1 MSTQFLSNEQYPV
14 LATRSLVI
22 LPGVETPVD
31 VGRKASVQA
40 VEAAQQEGV
49 KLLVVPQ
56 RKSETLT
63 PRPSDLHEVGVLAE
77 IVQVAKQESNRYTVM
92 VRAQE
97 RLRITGFASTHPY
110 LIADTEPFEVE
121 EDDEVERA
129 EMIIALRESL
139 ANVATSSPEASERTR
154 VKILSLGDV
163 DELVG
168 VAADYVELERED
180 RLALLL
186 AANPTDRLR
195 RLLPIVARLNQVLTI
210 KAGIDAELEGD
221 ISRSAREKVLRER
234 MRAIREE
241 LGEADSDADLD
252 EYRERIEASKMPT
265 EVRSA
270 ARRQLGRMNHMSSSS
285 PEYNVTRTYLETL
298 LDLPWGIQTED
309 TLDVA
314 AARAILDADHAGL
327 EKVKKRILEFVAV
340 RKLAPDKQGPIL
352 CLVGPPGVGKTSLG
366 RSVATALGR
375 KYVRTA
381 LGGVRD
387 EAEIR
392 GHRRTYIGALPGRIA
407 GALKKAGAM
416 NPVMVLDELDK
427 LGSDHRGDP
436 SSALLEVL
444 DPEQNST
451 FSDHYLEIDLDLSR
465 VMFIATANQ
474 TETIPAP
481 LLDRL
486 EIIRIPGY
494 TLEEKRVIA
503 RKHLLPKQ
511 IAEHGLGRDQLRVDD
526 EALDELIGSYTR
538 EAGVRNLEREI
549 AAVCRHAAVEVASAS
564 VSELSV
570 DKSMLEDVLGPPNF
584 FAEMAN
590 RKAEVG
596 VCAGLAWTPTG
607 GQIQFVEARAMP
619 GRGGLKLTGQVGDVM
634 TESASTALS
643 WVRANAGTLGIDAKL
658 LQNADIHLH
667 LPSGAVRKDGPSA
680 GVAIVTALMSLFTHK
695 PVRSDLAI
703 TGEVTL
709 RGLVLPVGGIKEKV
723 LAAHRGGIHTVFL
736 PERNRKDLEDIPEE
750 VRDALDIRF
759 VKRADEVLALALAD
773 FEGNER
779 GSVPSVLEML
789 ASRGEEAAG
798 EQLTPS

>member
-1 MSTQFLSNEQYPV
+1 MTTQSSTIEQYPV
-14 LATRSLVI
+14 LATRSLVL
-22 LPGVETPVD
+22 LPGLETPID

-40 VEAAQQEGV
+40 VEAAQREGQ
-49 KLLVVPQ
+49 KILIVPQ
-56 RKSETLT
+56 KKPETLA
-63 PRPSDLHEVGVLAE
+63 PRPEDLHEIGVLAE
-77 IVQVAKQESNRYTVM
+77 VSRVAKQESNRYSVV
-92 VRAQE
+92 VRTRE
-97 RLRITGFASTHPY
+97 RMRITSYVSTHPY
-110 LIADTEPFEVE
+110 MVAQATAFEDQATDPAEIADLLQ
-121 EDDEVERA
+121 
-129 EMIIALRESL
+129 ALREPL
-139 ANVATSSPEASERTR
+139 ASVAATSADDPDSARTE
-154 VKILSLGDV
+154 IMGIDEV

-168 VAADYVELERED
+168 AAVEYVELTRDERM
-180 RLALLL
+180 AILL
-186 AANPTDRLR
+186 ADDPAMRLR
-195 RLLPIVARLNQVLTI
+195 LILPSVVRLHQVLTI
-210 KAGIDAELEGD
+210 KADIDAELAGD

-241 LGEADSDADLD
+241 LGEADSEADID
-252 EYRERIEASKMPT
+252 EYRERVDASKMPD
-265 EVRSA
+265 EVRTA
-270 ARRQLGRMNHMSSSS
+270 ARRQIARMSHMASSS
-285 PEYNVTRTYLETL
+285 PEYNVARTYLETL
-298 LDLPWGIQTED
+298 LDLPWGIYTED

-314 AARAILDADHAGL
+314 AARAILDADHSGL

-340 RKLAPDKQGPIL
+340 RKLAPDKHGPIL

-366 RSVATALGR
+366 RSIATALNR
-375 KYVRTA
+375 RYVRTA

-407 GALKKAGAM
+407 NALKKAGSM

-444 DPEQNST
+444 DPEQNKA

-474 TETIPAP
+474 TETIPPP

-511 IAEHGLGRDQLRVDD
+511 VAEHGLERDQITLED
-526 EALDELIGSYTR
+526 EALDDMIAHYTR

-549 AAVCRHAAVEVASAS
+549 AAVCRYAAVEVAGSGVSS
-564 VSELSV
+564 VKVTKEL
-570 DKSMLEDVLGPPNF
+570 LGEVLGPPDF
-584 FAEMAN
+584 FSESAN
-590 RKAEVG
+590 RRPEVG

-607 GQIQFVEARAMP
+607 GEILFVEARAMP
-619 GRGGLKLTGQVGDVM
+619 GKGMLKLTGQMGDVM
-634 TESASTALS
+634 SESANAAFS
-643 WVRANAGTLGIDAKL
+643 WVRANATKLGIDSGL
-658 LQNADIHLH
+658 LQAADIHLH

-695 PVRSDLAI
+695 PVRSDVAI

-723 LAAHRGGIHTVFL
+723 LAAHRGGIRTVIL
-736 PERNRKDLEDIPEE
+736 PERNRKDIEDIPVE
-750 VRDALDIRF
+750 VRRDLDIRF
-759 VKRADEVLALALAD
+759 AKRVDEVLEVALAEAGPGD
-773 FEGNER
+773 HGKM
-779 GSVPSVLEML
+779 PSFVELL
-789 ASRGEEAAG
+789 ASKSSSESSGER
-798 EQLTPS
+798 LPS

>member
-1 MSTQFLSNEQYPV
+1 MSNPIEQYPV
-14 LATRSLVI
+14 LATRSLVL
-22 LPGVETPVD
+22 LPGVETPID

-40 VEAAQQEGV
+40 VEAAQREGQ
-49 KLLVVPQ
+49 KILIVPQ
-56 RKSETLT
+56 RKPETLA
-63 PRPSDLHEVGVLAE
+63 PRPEDLHDVGVIAE
-77 IVQVAKQESNRYTVM
+77 VTRLAKQESNRYSVVVHTH
-92 VRAQE
+92 E
-97 RLRITGFASTHPY
+97 RKRITRYLATHPY
-110 LIADTEPFEVE
+110 MIAEATDFETEEADPGELVE
-121 EDDEVERA
+121 LLR
-129 EMIIALRESL
+129 ALREPL
-139 ANVATSSPEASERTR
+139 ASVAASSADDPETARAE
-154 VKILSLGDV
+154 IMALGDV

-168 VAADYVELERED
+168 AAVEYVDLSRDERM
-180 RLALLL
+180 AILL
-186 AANPTDRLR
+186 AADPAERLR
-195 RLLPIVARLNQVLTI
+195 LILPNVVRLHQVLTI
-210 KAGIDAELEGD
+210 KADIDAELAGD

-241 LGEADSDADLD
+241 LGESDSEADID
-252 EYRERIEASKMPT
+252 EYRERVDASKMPD
-265 EVRSA
+265 EVRTA
-270 ARRQLGRMNHMSSSS
+270 AKRQLARMSHMTSSS
-285 PEYNVTRTYLETL
+285 PEYNVARTYLETL
-298 LDLPWGIQTED
+298 LDLPWGIYTED
-309 TLDVA
+309 TLDVS

-340 RKLAPDKQGPIL
+340 RKLAPDKHGPIL

-366 RSVATALGR
+366 RSIATALNR
-375 KYVRTA
+375 RYVRTA

-407 GALKKAGAM
+407 NALKKAASM

-444 DPEQNST
+444 DPEQNKA

-474 TETIPAP
+474 TETIPPP

-511 IAEHGLGRDQLRVDD
+511 IAEHGLERDQMQLDD
-526 EALDELIGSYTR
+526 EILNDMIAHYTR

-549 AAVCRHAAVEVASAS
+549 AAVCRYAAVEVAGGKVSS
-564 VSELSV
+564 VNVTRESLGEI
-570 DKSMLEDVLGPPNF
+570 LGPPHF
-584 FAEMAN
+584 FSEVAN
-590 RKAEVG
+590 RKPEIG

-607 GQIQFVEARAMP
+607 GEIQFVEARAMP
-619 GRGGLKLTGQVGDVM
+619 GKGALKLTGQVGDVM
-634 TESASTALS
+634 TESANTALS
-643 WVRANAGTLGIDAKL
+643 WVRANATTLGIDSTH
-658 LQNADIHLH
+658 LQAADLHLH

-680 GVAIVTALMSLFTHK
+680 GVAIVIALMSLLTHK
-695 PVRSDLAI
+695 PVRSDVAI

-723 LAAHRGGIHTVFL
+723 LAAHRGGIQTVIL
-736 PERNRKDLEDIPEE
+736 PERNRKDIEDIPEE
-750 VRDALDIRF
+750 VRRDLDIRF
-759 VKRADEVLALALAD
+759 AKRVDEVLEVALAD
-773 FEGNER
+773 FK
-779 GSVPSVLEML
+779 
-789 ASRGEEAAG
+789 AG
-798 EQLTPS
+798 ERAPIPSFVELLATKPGSDATGERLPS